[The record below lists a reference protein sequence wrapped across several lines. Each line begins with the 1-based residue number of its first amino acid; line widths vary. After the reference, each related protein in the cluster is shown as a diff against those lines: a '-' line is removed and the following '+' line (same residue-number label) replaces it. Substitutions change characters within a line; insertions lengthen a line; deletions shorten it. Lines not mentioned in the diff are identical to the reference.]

1 MITIID
7 EHATVRHVVRTDG
20 RTYTSIL
27 ALCSLLF
34 ALFLRACG
42 AVVLIKC
49 CDTFWLLKVTTVCP
63 NFLFKMK
70 RQVVNGEPTRV
81 RHL

>member
-1 MITIID
+1 MNTLPYD
-7 EHATVRHVVRTDG
+7 MSYGRTVVRTHQ
-20 RTYTSIL
+20 YL
-27 ALCSLLF
+27 LFALCSLLF